1 MEGKIDNEKVVQQ
14 CNVYITGV
22 SVVLEISSKMLSCMN
37 SYITGSISILFW
49 SFEKHES
56 NPQICTLDFL
66 FFLIIFCL
74 KNAKG
79 QNHPQNVK
87 GYILR
92 IYRGQKVSSSLSR
105 CLKKRF
111 QLFDKYNTSEQTRKT
126 RGFINQ
132 FFSDID

>member
-56 NPQICTLDFL
+56 NP
-66 FFLIIFCL
+66 
-74 KNAKG
+74 
-79 QNHPQNVK
+79 
-87 GYILR
+87 
-92 IYRGQKVSSSLSR
+92 
-105 CLKKRF
+105 
-111 QLFDKYNTSEQTRKT
+111 
-126 RGFINQ
+126 
-132 FFSDID
+132 